1 MKERNKVT
9 IKRAEDKISSL
20 GATILGDN
28 IPVTPTIQAMPQV
41 VNVIPKVGEESS
53 DAPAQETEEI
63 KRPKEE
69 KSTSTE
75 APEKKKPKEKKKG
88 GLVSDYIDQM
98 AKVSNRKGKKSIL
111 VYLDPD
117 VSGALDTLIRE
128 KTDKGISISRSRLI
142 NMVLR
147 NALYG
152 DDEQ

>member
-1 MKERNKVT
+1 MKERNRAT

-20 GATILGDN
+20 GASILGDN

-41 VNVIPKVGEESS
+41 VNVISKVEEESS
-53 DAPAQETEEI
+53 DAPTKEPEETN
-63 KRPKEE
+63 KPKEE
-69 KSTSTE
+69 RIANAE
-75 APEKKKPKEKKKG
+75 APENKKPEEKKKG

-117 VSGALDTLIRE
+117 VSEALDTLIRE